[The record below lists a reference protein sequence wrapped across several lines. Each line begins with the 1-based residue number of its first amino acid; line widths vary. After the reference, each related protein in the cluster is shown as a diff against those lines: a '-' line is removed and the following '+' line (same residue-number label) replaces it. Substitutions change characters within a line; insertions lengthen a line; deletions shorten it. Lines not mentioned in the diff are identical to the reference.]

1 MSSLRLN
8 VTVCVAK
15 TVEDAGLGVDDA
27 EGDWI
32 SQTNVLVVVPSRSK
46 VSTLPELLRRLWTEV
61 QAHCH
66 RQVLKLSD
74 DMVLRNSSGSIVPFS
89 LVTSEAFD
97 NGEKITAI
105 TWLSTVN
112 SCEEYHSTPSP
123 TNISGAKRKRLL
135 DRDDFPVKYDNYET
149 ESEVYQEL
157 ESDHVD
163 ENDILESRRELDTDG
178 EGSSKL
184 MEYLND
190 DVHRMKR
197 TENRPQPERSCVSN
211 GTNEYFINAHTFS
224 KAQSVDGLSAS
235 NNVNSQADGQRHKGI
250 PGTMATLQSRGVSNV
265 ALQEDHVTL
274 PIEADRVVLGS
285 ISQIVSDSEGAEDVE
300 EAQAGS
306 DATIQLMGSD
316 DDSDDLTTSNDDRE
330 DGASPLFP
338 SQPGLAVK
346 TDDSTISIGSIKLST
361 QVDNTSDI
369 ETNDLSPSRV
379 HIEPED
385 EMPSDDSFGV
395 DMNEEVGSNSDV
407 KQANLFK
414 TQGKERQTSKSDEV
428 LEGSDATIDENQPIS
443 NTNGVECTNI
453 VNKPGTGKNVC
464 FDDGDPDIL
473 NDEPYV
479 NGSTTDSSDDDNGSE
494 EALVQ
499 NSAPLYSL
507 PRIPLTQASLPP
519 SPYVT
524 SRSSNSFPHS
534 TTLPKSHLSFS
545 SLNDIAASS
554 FKTMNH
560 NDVRQTAATANSLSS
575 DDSSLDD
582 SDDSQSSKDN
592 SSASDSDSSS
602 DKPNVRLAGKK
613 PKKRMSLLMKLAKD
627 VGPSPSH
634 KS

>member
-1 MSSLRLN
+1 
-8 VTVCVAK
+8 
-15 TVEDAGLGVDDA
+15 
-27 EGDWI
+27 
-32 SQTNVLVVVPSRSK
+32 
-46 VSTLPELLRRLWTEV
+46 
-61 QAHCH
+61 
-66 RQVLKLSD
+66 
-74 DMVLRNSSGSIVPFS
+74 
-89 LVTSEAFD
+89 
-97 NGEKITAI
+97 
-105 TWLSTVN
+105 
-112 SCEEYHSTPSP
+112 
-123 TNISGAKRKRLL
+123 
-135 DRDDFPVKYDNYET
+135 
-149 ESEVYQEL
+149 
-157 ESDHVD
+157 
-163 ENDILESRRELDTDG
+163 
-178 EGSSKL
+178 
-184 MEYLND
+184 
-190 DVHRMKR
+190 
-197 TENRPQPERSCVSN
+197 
-211 GTNEYFINAHTFS
+211 
-224 KAQSVDGLSAS
+224 
-235 NNVNSQADGQRHKGI
+235 
-250 PGTMATLQSRGVSNV
+250 
-265 ALQEDHVTL
+265 
-274 PIEADRVVLGS
+274 
-285 ISQIVSDSEGAEDVE
+285 
-300 EAQAGS
+300 
-306 DATIQLMGSD
+306 
-316 DDSDDLTTSNDDRE
+316 
-330 DGASPLFP
+330 
-338 SQPGLAVK
+338 
-346 TDDSTISIGSIKLST
+346 
-361 QVDNTSDI
+361 
-369 ETNDLSPSRV
+369 
-379 HIEPED
+379 
-385 EMPSDDSFGV
+385 MPSDDSFGV

-414 TQGKERQTSKSDEV
+414 TQGKERQTFKSDEV

-560 NDVRQTAATANSLSS
+560 NNVRQAAATANSLSS